1 VKPRLDNLPVTV
13 EDVAVQVDV
22 VARCG
27 RILDGSMFGYW
38 VMRRATESDRRDADL
53 MFCWLAA
60 PENSPRYW
68 SLYYLSGRHLE

>member
-1 VKPRLDNLPVTV
+1 MMKPRLESAPLTR
-13 EDVAVQVDV
+13 EDDWAWYMVMCRKNAG
-22 VARCG
+22 A
-27 RILDGSMFGYW
+27 FGI
-38 VMRRATESDRRDADL
+38 RSFSLQSDRRDADL